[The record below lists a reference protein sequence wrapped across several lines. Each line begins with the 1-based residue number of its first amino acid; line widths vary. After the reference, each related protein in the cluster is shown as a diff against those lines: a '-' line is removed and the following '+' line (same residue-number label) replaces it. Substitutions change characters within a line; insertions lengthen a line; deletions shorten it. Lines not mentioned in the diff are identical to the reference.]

1 MKKIKKF
8 IKNHK
13 EFISYG
19 FWGGITTLLHILLF
33 WFLTKIGIKYYIAN
47 IITLIIIK
55 ALAYIVNKIFVFKT
69 KCKNKKELLKEI
81 IKYIFSRLFT
91 MLIDYFGLILL
102 VEVFNMNELLGK
114 IIILVLV
121 VIINYFF
128 CKLFVYKKEVVKDER
143 NI

>member
-1 MKKIKKF
+1 MNKIKKF
-8 IKNHK
+8 IKKHK

-47 IITLIIIK
+47 IITLITIK

-121 VIINYFF
+121 VIINYFL